1 MGKHRGD
8 KYNTDQNF
16 NQYYDNKIQIVSSN
30 ALLCTACSKLYYE
43 LGQVGQ
49 KQISQILQI
58 IFSLAPIAAC
68 SKQWA
73 SKEVTPQAA
82 RLLAA
87 LKLEQIHNPCFA
99 QIQIHK

>member
-1 MGKHRGD
+1 M
-8 KYNTDQNF
+8 
-16 NQYYDNKIQIVSSN
+16 
-30 ALLCTACSKLYYE
+30 
-43 LGQVGQ
+43 
-49 KQISQILQI
+49 LQI

-99 QIQIHK
+99 QIQIHKCKNANTSKGVTHWRSCC